1 MGIYDLWFLISD
13 FCGYDAGMTQQEMK
27 DRTKRFALDIIK
39 RCEGLP
45 RTVAGNAIGRQ
56 LVRSGTSI
64 AANYRSACRGRS
76 RAEFLSKIGIAEE
89 EADETGLWLELLRDS
104 GLASESVLGALPDEA
119 EALTRILAATY
130 ISTKRVHK

>member
-1 MGIYDLWFLISD
+1 
-13 FCGYDAGMTQQEMK
+13 MTQREMK
-27 DRTKRFALDIIK
+27 DRTKKFALDIIK
-39 RCEGLP
+39 LCDGLP
-45 RTVAGNAIGRQ
+45 RSVSGGVIARQ

-76 RAEFLSKIGIAEE
+76 RAEFLSKIGVSEE

-104 GLASESVLGALPDEA
+104 GLATDHTVDRLLGEV

-130 ISTKRVHK
+130 ISTKRGHRNL